1 LHGAICRPAP
11 NHTAFALRQPGYTS
25 RIFWAWRDSNQ
36 ADVSIKWVKDLSA
49 ALEPF
54 GNDKLY
60 LNYLTE
66 GLGERGVKTAY
77 ATNYERL
84 AMLKSKYDPTSF
96 TPTETFNRG
105 LQDAKDQNI
114 NHDVRHI
121 MCPDLMGK
129 VMLMR
134 R

>member
-1 LHGAICRPAP
+1 MEHYLHGAICRPAP

-25 RIFWAWRDSNQ
+25 RIFSAWRDPDQ

-66 GLGERGVKTAY
+66 GRGDPGVRAAY
-77 ATNYERL
+77 GINYERL
-84 AMLKSKYDPTSF
+84 AKLKSKYDPSNF
-96 TPTETFNRG
+96 FHSNR
-105 LQDAKDQNI
+105 NI
-114 NHDVRHI
+114 QPRPP
-121 MCPDLMGK
+121 MW
-129 VMLMR
+129 
-134 R
+134 